1 MEKAKKIIGYTALY
15 TAFFIVSCYMVSRDD
30 DLVFQAGIK
39 RYGSFSGWVEWFSH
53 NWGGRI
59 IPQGI
64 LVLLL
69 QLPPIVF
76 HFFDAMAWVVL
87 LIYIKKVFDA
97 DDHFSKAVVYILTVV
112 LIFVLI
118 PDGILNAAVFWK
130 CANVLYLW
138 GSAALLVGIY
148 PVVQFMREGTI
159 RLSDYILSVIGIVY
173 ASSFEQAGVLMCGVL
188 FVFVFFMLCDKRK
201 ISWQI
206 VVLFLLAAA
215 CTFFFCTLPGN
226 AARSHTEVLGQMQN
240 YDMYSFPDKVLWGI
254 WYVITN
260 TEKEVMY
267 LILLLAGT
275 VTFILYKTRKSSDP
289 VLIGA
294 YFMLAYFL
302 LCTLNRIGMTDAGTA
317 YFINDLFSLVRVD
330 SGEFGFTVSLAL
342 RSMIHFMAYVYL
354 GMCIMLV
361 NPERFEPVGFT
372 FYFGALAAMFIMG
385 FSPTIYESGARPR
398 FLGYLFIICVEI
410 RMLSCLAE
418 SMGGDWNKISGL
430 VIKRYAKQQELS
442 DQSQKKSESF

>member
-1 MEKAKKIIGYTALY
+1 
-15 TAFFIVSCYMVSRDD
+15 MVSRDD
-30 DLVFQAGIK
+30 DLVFQNGIK
-39 RYGSFSGWVEWFSH
+39 RYGSFLGWVDWFSH

-69 QLPPIVF
+69 QLPPVIF
-76 HFFDAMAWVVL
+76 HFFDALAWVVL
-87 LIYIKKVFDA
+87 LVYIKKVFDP
-97 DDHFSKAVVYILTVV
+97 DDHFCKGFVYILTAV

-118 PDGILNAAVFWK
+118 PDGILNGAVFWK

-148 PVVQFMREGTI
+148 PVVQFMHDRSITI
-159 RLSDYILSVIGIVY
+159 GNYIFSVIGIVY

-188 FVFVFFMLCDKRK
+188 FVFVFFILCNQRR

-206 VVLFLLAAA
+206 VALFVLAAV
-215 CTFFFCTLPGN
+215 CTFFFCRLPGN
-226 AARSHTEVLGQMQN
+226 AARSHAEVLGQMQN
-240 YDMYSFPDKVLWGI
+240 YDMYSVQDKVLWGI

-275 VTFILYKTRKSSDP
+275 VTFILHKTRKSSDP

-302 LCTLNRIGMTDAGTA
+302 LCTLNRIGVTDAGTP
-317 YFINDLFSLVRVD
+317 YFINDLFSFVKVD
-330 SGEFGFTVSLAL
+330 SGEFGFSISLAV
-342 RSMIHFMAYVYL
+342 RSVIHFMAYVYL
-354 GMCIMLV
+354 GICIMLV
-361 NPERFEPVGFT
+361 NPDRFEPIGFT
-372 FYFGALAAMFIMG
+372 FYFGALAAMLIMG
-385 FSPTIYESGARPR
+385 FSPTIYVSGARPR

-418 SMGGDWNKISGL
+418 SMGKGWNQICSVVKEHY
-430 VIKRYAKQQELS
+430 VE
-442 DQSQKKSESF
+442 